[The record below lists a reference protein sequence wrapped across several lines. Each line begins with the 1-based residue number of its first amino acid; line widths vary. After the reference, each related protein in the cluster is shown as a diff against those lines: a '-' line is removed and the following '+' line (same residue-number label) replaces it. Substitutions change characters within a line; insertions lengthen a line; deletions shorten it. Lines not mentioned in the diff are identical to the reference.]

1 MLNNGSGSSLRE
13 HQEACLV
20 LLNEFD
26 RVCKELNI
34 TYVLFAGTLLG
45 AVRHQGFIPWDD
57 DLDVLMSRK
66 DYEIFISNADKFL
79 DNKFFLQREFSDH
92 WPMFFSKLRLNGT
105 TCMEKYHAKDKKEH
119 HGIYIDIFPYDNAA
133 NTKFARKM
141 QFLAS
146 KIVIAKSLDKR
157 GYETDSFLKKLFI
170 IVCKLLP
177 KRVFIKI
184 AKSNNYDSKY
194 VHTFFA
200 ASSDF
205 EKNVFLQ
212 KHFEEKELMAFE
224 GKEYLVPKLYDEILI
239 KLYGN
244 YMVLPSEE
252 ERSIKKHAIF
262 VDTKNSYESYLD
274 FYKEFK
280 IDNYTKSIR

>member
-45 AVRHQGFIPWDD
+45 AARHQGFIPWDD

-66 DYEIFISNADKFL
+66 DYEILISNADKFL

-105 TCMEKYHAKDKKEH
+105 TCLEKYHAKDKKEH

-157 GYETDSFLKKLFI
+157 GYETASFIKKVFI

-177 KRVFIKI
+177 KRLFLKI
-184 AKSNNYDSKY
+184 AKSKNGDSKY

-205 EKNVFLQ
+205 EKNVFLR

-224 GKEYLVPKLYDEILI
+224 GKEYFVPKLYDEILI

-262 VDTKNSYESYLD
+262 VDTKNSYEVYSELHNDMKFLD
-274 FYKEFK
+274 RTE
-280 IDNYTKSIR
+280 SIR

>member
-45 AVRHQGFIPWDD
+45 AARHQGFIPWDD

-105 TCMEKYHAKDKKEH
+105 TCLEKYHAKDKKEH

-157 GYETDSFLKKLFI
+157 GYETASFIKKVFI

-177 KRVFIKI
+177 KRLFLKF
-184 AKSNNYDSKY
+184 AKSKNSDSEY

-205 EKNVFLQ
+205 EKNVFLR

-252 ERSIKKHAIF
+252 ERSIKKHAVF
-262 VDTKNSYESYLD
+262 VDTKNSYEVYLELHND
-274 FYKEFK
+274 MKFLDRTE
-280 IDNYTKSIR
+280 SIR

>member
-45 AVRHQGFIPWDD
+45 AARHQGFIPWDD

-66 DYEIFISNADKFL
+66 DYELFISNANKFL

-105 TCMEKYHAKDKKEH
+105 TCLEKYHAKDNKEH

-177 KRVFIKI
+177 KRLFLKF
-184 AKSNNYDSKY
+184 AKSKNGDSEY

-205 EKNVFLQ
+205 EKNVFLR

-224 GKEYLVPKLYDEILI
+224 GKERLVPKLYDEIL
-239 KLYGN
+239 KKVYGD

-262 VDTKNSYESYLD
+262 VDTKNSYEVYSELHNDMKFLD
-274 FYKEFK
+274 RTE
-280 IDNYTKSIR
+280 SIR